1 MHFLCKGV
9 IFKTLVHLLY
19 SFAFPR
25 WKDILPE
32 KCFKYVNI
40 KICLGFNM
48 SLLGFD
54 HVNVRNCVD
63 VHVQYILN
71 GNSGSQKF

>member
-1 MHFLCKGV
+1 
-9 IFKTLVHLLY
+9 
-19 SFAFPR
+19 
-25 WKDILPE
+25 
-32 KCFKYVNI
+32 
-40 KICLGFNM
+40 M